1 MAGLEEELVLD
12 IGRAL
17 SSVDEVED
25 RLTRAADSAS
35 EALSEAFQRALD
47 DGSAMADL
55 VGERVAESLQE
66 AVDEFQQQLR
76 SLRPAEVEVEVD
88 DDAVQDTQAEVRQ
101 LDSLSPEVEVEV
113 DTSSIDDARSE
124 VGSIDDVLIG
134 ATVDVDDDELR
145 DALSLIDDVDGS
157 TPGVV
162 VTADTSE
169 LDRAQAIIDELDAQ
183 ADVAIAADTSDLD
196 RAEQKVDELGSDSP
210 KVTVTA
216 DDGALDRT
224 EAKVDEID
232 GSSPKVTVDVDDS
245 ALDDVAPNAKDAGD
259 SAAASF
265 VEGFDPSG
273 GVEGAISG
281 ALAAGGAGAAV
292 AGGATALAFAGGFL
306 TALDRELQQDTLA
319 ARLGV
324 DTNGA
329 EADRLGN
336 VVGRQFVDG
345 FGESTADVAEAVDA
359 VYSTFEET
367 QGSEEALDR
376 LSEKALA
383 FSEVMQQDVGESV
396 ANVQVLVSSG
406 LADSADEGF
415 DLLTA
420 SLQRVPAAVRDE
432 IGEAINEYS
441 TFFASLGFSGEEA
454 LGLIV
459 AAADD
464 GRIAIDKTGDA
475 IKEFQIRATDIGDI
489 NAQSALS
496 QLGFDAVDASNRLL
510 AGGATA
516 RQATQDI
523 IGALN
528 AVPDPA
534 KQAELAIALFGTPLE
549 DLNKE
554 EIPEFIN
561 RLADSENALQDVEGA
576 ADALSE
582 AYENNASAL
591 TRLRRRAEAEF
602 GDYAEA
608 ILDPIADA
616 LDDDASLGERA
627 AGLGRFLGGALVD
640 AYTLTI
646 AGPLGLL
653 VDDPISFLNPF
664 DDAEGG
670 EAAAGGV
677 ALGEAVAGANEEL
690 RRAQDEAAQ
699 TRADFLGPLFGGTA
713 DELDGIDEAAT
724 RAAEQLRVARDAAQ
738 QFATEGTVDPN
749 ALTAV
754 RAIAESPAFA
764 TLDANTQA
772 AITGLIDFA
781 DAEADAAREAGELIS
796 SVGEVV
802 QSVQDLEDALSDAI
816 SRFEE
821 LQGSQARYNA
831 ANRDID
837 SGIRG
842 IDDQVRELGA
852 SLDDQ
857 GARFDTARIN
867 ANNYGDYLKLLS
879 DDQQRAIREAKV
891 PDGFSDSGEPQE
903 RSLNDAEK
911 ADAVRRAIEG
921 SGEALARANDLAKD
935 NADSLLDYF
944 DTITG
949 KIADEGR
956 AAIERGDDLGV
967 VNQRVAE
974 QVRAFR
980 DAAIAA
986 GVSAEAVDAYL
997 ATVDLSAETGFS
1009 LPQLDASGVL
1019 DAIAKLD
1026 ILRGVIASF
1035 PPEVQT
1041 RINALE
1047 GNPEGQIAAIQG
1059 ALDELPIEKQ
1069 VAVQTALS
1077 APDTA
1082 AAQFAIDSFVNTP
1095 RAITTLID
1103 LGLSADSA
1111 TTALADLAAFNAN
1124 AANETKIPVTIEA
1137 AVAIS
1142 AINDQLASDIAAATV
1157 NLEPGTAEYDAAVAE
1172 ATAERDKRIKL
1183 FADTGQ
1189 LDPKIAEAIRT
1200 ENKTVDVDFN
1210 VPDWARSFF
1219 GIDGARQVRPQID
1232 VDVNVERPEGA
1243 DGGDRTPAGRRP
1255 RRPRGG
1261 DGGGGGGGGSFSAGG
1276 AIIEAEVYA
1285 AGGARIDP
1293 RVRRRLEQ
1301 QQRQQSPDEQ
1311 PDPGLYG
1318 AGRYVTFAEADTAGE
1333 YFISR
1338 KPTERA
1344 RNQELVRTAAQD
1356 LGVSLAAP
1364 AVTVVAPQ
1372 AAVPSATSDPA
1383 LVAALDQLAAAQRS
1397 QRPARATVIEQIN
1410 VTEATD
1416 AERTAATIS
1425 AEFTAQQFLQ
1435 GDI

>member
-17 SSVDEVED
+17 GSIDELED
-25 RLTRAADSAS
+25 RLGKVAD
-35 EALSEAFQRALD
+35 ELTTQLSDAFTKGAD
-47 DGSAMADL
+47 EGAAMAEL
-55 VGERVAESLQE
+55 VGDSLRD
-66 AVDEFQQQLR
+66 AVDEFEKRLKAVR
-76 SLRPAEVEVEVD
+76 DAEVEVEVD
-88 DDAVQDTQAEVRQ
+88 SSAVEAAGAEVDT
-101 LDSLSPEVEVEV
+101 LDGASPDVEVEV
-113 DTSSIDDARSE
+113 DTSAVDDARSE
-124 VGSIDDVLIG
+124 VDTLDGTSAEAVLDVDTG
-134 ATVDVDDDELR
+134 AVDAAEAAVNDLDGLSPQVTVDADTGALDRAQQITDELDR
-145 DALSLIDDVDGS
+145 QADVAIA
-157 TPGVV
+157 
-162 VTADTSE
+162 ADTSE
-169 LDRAQAIIDELDAQ
+169 LDRAQAQVDDIDGA
-183 ADVAIAADTSDLD
+183 
-196 RAEQKVDELGSDSP
+196 SP
-210 KVTVTA
+210 KVTVQT
-216 DDGALDRT
+216 DSGALDRA
-224 EAKVDEID
+224 ESKVDDID
-232 GSSPKVTVDVDDS
+232 GASPKVTVDVDAS
-245 ALDDVAPNAKDAGD
+245 ALDDVGGSGK
-259 SAAASF
+259 SAANSF
-265 VEGFDPSG
+265 VEGFDPSAG
-273 GVEGAISG
+273 LQGAITG
-281 ALAAGGAGAAV
+281 ALTQGGASTAIVGAGAA
-292 AGGATALAFAGGFL
+292 AALAYANGFRTALENERL
-306 TALDRELQQDTLA
+306 EDQVA

-324 DTNGA
+324 ATDSAQAAQLGDTI
-329 EADRLGN
+329 
-336 VVGRQFVDG
+336 GRQFTAG
-345 FGESTADVAEAVDA
+345 FGESTADVATAVDA

-383 FSEVMQQDVGESV
+383 FSEVMGQDVGQSV

-406 LADSADEGF
+406 LAESADEGF
-415 DLLTA
+415 DMLTA
-420 SLQRVPAAVRDE
+420 SLQQVPAAVRDE

-441 TFFASLGFSGEEA
+441 TYFASLGFSGEEA

-475 IKEFQIRATDIGDI
+475 IKEFQIRATDLGDI

-523 IGALN
+523 IGALD

-554 EIPEFIN
+554 QIPEFID
-561 RLADSENALQDVEGA
+561 RLAATDTALTDVEGA
-576 ADALSE
+576 AEALSE
-582 AYENNASAL
+582 AYDNNASAFE
-591 TRLRRRAEAEF
+591 RLKRRVGAGFADVAEGF
-602 GDYAEA
+602 
-608 ILDPIADA
+608 LDPIADA
-616 LDDDASLGERA
+616 LDDDADIGDKAEALGA
-627 AGLGRFLGGALVD
+627 YIANAVQHGIDFTGLGYLVD
-640 AYTLTI
+640 TASDARTALTDW
-646 AGPLGLL
+646 AFGA
-653 VDDPISFLNPF
+653 D
-664 DDAEGG
+664 
-670 EAAAGGV
+670 EASTSGV
-677 ALGEAVAGANEEL
+677 GLGEAVAEANTEL
-690 RRAQDEAAQ
+690 RRAQDEADQ
-699 TRADFLGPLFGGTA
+699 TRRNFLGPLFGGVV

-724 RAAEQLRVARDAAQ
+724 RAAEQLQVARDAAQ
-738 QFATEGTVDPN
+738 RFATEGTVDPN
-749 ALTAV
+749 ALSAV

-764 TLDANTQA
+764 TLDANTQG
-772 AITGLIDFA
+772 AITALVEFA
-781 DAEADAAREAGELIS
+781 DAEKQAAIDAGDLIS
-796 SVGEVV
+796 STGEVV
-802 QSVQDLEDALSDAI
+802 QSIESLQDALSDAVD
-816 SRFEE
+816 SFGE
-821 LQGSQARYNA
+821 LQGAQGRYNA
-831 ANRDID
+831 GQRDID

-857 GARFDTARIN
+857 GAKFDAATIN
-867 ANNYGDYLKLLS
+867 GGNYRDFLKLLS
-879 DDQQRAIREAKV
+879 DDQ
-891 PDGFSDSGEPQE
+891 
-903 RSLNDAEK
+903 
-911 ADAVRRAIEG
+911 RRAIDGDTSGQPLPDAAKAELVRNAILG
-921 SGEALARANDLAKD
+921 SADAMSRANDEAKD

-944 DTITG
+944 DTVTG
-949 KIADEGR
+949 KIAEEGR
-956 AAIERGDDLGV
+956 AAIERGDDLGA
-967 VNQRVAE
+967 VNAKVAE

-997 ATVDLSAETGFS
+997 ALVDLSAETGFS
-1009 LPQLDASGVL
+1009 LPQLDASGVI

-1026 ILRGVIASF
+1026 TLQAVISSF
-1035 PPEVQT
+1035 PPETQV

-1095 RAITTLID
+1095 RAITTLVNV
-1103 LGLSADSA
+1103 GLSADSA
-1111 TTALADLAAFNAN
+1111 TQALADLAAFNAD
-1124 AANETKIPVTIEA
+1124 AANLTKIPVTIEA
-1137 AVAIS
+1137 AVAIG
-1142 AINDQLASDIAAATV
+1142 AINDQLAADIAAATV
-1157 NLEPGTAEYDAAVAE
+1157 NLEPGTEEYDAAVAE

-1200 ENKTVDVDFN
+1200 ETKVVDVDFK
-1210 VPDWARSFF
+1210 VPEWARSFF

-1232 VDVNVERPEGA
+1232 VDVNMPQ
-1243 DGGDRTPAGRRP
+1243 PNRRP
-1255 RRPRGG
+1255 SGSRRGG
-1261 DGGGGGGGGSFSAGG
+1261 EGGGGGGGGSFSQGG
-1276 AIIEAEVYA
+1276 AIIESETYA
-1285 AGGARIDP
+1285 AGGARVDP

-1301 QQRQQSPDEQ
+1301 QRRKSSPDEQ
-1311 PDPGLYG
+1311 PDPGFYG

-1364 AVTVVAPQ
+1364 SVTVLAPQ
-1372 AAVPSATSDPA
+1372 AAVPGATSDPA
-1383 LVAALDQLAAAQRS
+1383 LVAALDQLAAAQRT

-1410 VTEATD
+1410 VTEASD
-1416 AERTAATIS
+1416 ARGTAATIS